1 MNISDTGKFK
11 SFIQKK
17 LRKDAPRWF
26 VLSIDLY
33 ITMGTFMFT
42 ILILEFL
49 GVRMSF
55 PFWEMVVSQSPIAF
69 ILALT
74 AFLITASYK
83 GVIRYTGLRDLF
95 NVLKANFLYAV
106 LLSLSSL
113 SVHNAFGDSVFRI
126 KGSVIL
132 VHFLINTLV
141 LSLLRVLYKAFYY
154 YYVKGTIY
162 KKKVM
167 IYGAGSSGSITY
179 NALINNGSAKTLVYG
194 FIDDN
199 SRKWRTRI
207 CGAPV
212 FNPGQITA
220 DFIKKHAIEEIII
233 SIQRLPPARLQ
244 EMVDQFSNAAVQLK
258 IVPSIDKWLNGNLT
272 VGQIKQLRIED
283 LLGRDPISLNNS
295 EINKEVHNKI
305 IMVTGAAGSIGSEI
319 SRQLMSCRCRQL
331 ILVDQAESALFE
343 LQQTT
348 NHHEICEF
356 IIGDIRNYEK
366 MELLMQ
372 TYRPDMI
379 FHAAAYKHVPLMESF
394 PNEAIFTNVKGTKNM
409 ADLAVKYQVQ
419 KFVMVSTDKAVNP
432 TNVMGASKRLAELYV
447 TNLNE
452 KANTR
457 FIVTRFGNVL
467 GSNGSVIPIFK
478 RQLEA
483 GGPLTVTDAEITRY
497 FMTIPEAC
505 QLVLE
510 AGTMGKGGEIFV
522 FDMGSPVKIFDLAKK
537 VIRLSGLRYP
547 EDIDIRIIGLRPGEK
562 IYEELLADGE
572 MTLPT
577 HHPKIMIAKV
587 KPIPANFEKKLD
599 RLLKVC
605 PSDRV
610 GTFCEEL
617 VSQIKEILP
626 EYISN
631 NSVYNLIDKRL
642 KAV

>member
-497 FMTIPEAC
+497 FMTIPEAVE
-505 QLVLE
+505 LVLM
-510 AGTMGKGGEIFV
+510 AGAVGGDRDIMVLEMGE
-522 FDMGSPVKIFDLAKK
+522 PVKILDLAEKL
-537 VIRLSGLRYP
+537 IELSGYIPYR
-547 EDIDIRIIGLRPGEK
+547 DIPIVFTGLRPGEK
-562 IYEELLADGE
+562 EYEELITDGE
-572 MTLPT
+572 NVTRT
-577 HHPKIMIAKV
+577 EHEKIWVLNRESAPQAPPVDLHLIQ
-587 KPIPANFEKKLD
+587 
-599 RLLKVC
+599 RLMESKDS
-605 PSDRV
+605 P
-610 GTFCEEL
+610 EL
-617 VSQIKEILP
+617 REILGVYIP
-626 EYISN
+626 ESPTFH
-631 NSVYNLIDKRL
+631 VQP
-642 KAV
+642 A